1 MVTVLSSALLRRR
14 GLGSFIE
21 ALADGDPIAVT
32 MLVLGAAGVVGI
44 FVLARHHKTTHDAL
58 LAQDAREHGRDM
70 ALVRRAAREHRA
82 GYSILAIVWVGL
94 GLFLGISAALLSP
107 AVGLFVFALC
117 ACGAGVCKLKRKTI
131 PEVDV
136 HPIVVLAR
144 DKPQTVA
151 VASWAGDKTGIHLS
165 LKATDPEATHT
176 VKLDPSWG
184 GELIQRLPAIFPS
197 ARFVRSGVA

>member
-1 MVTVLSSALLRRR
+1 MATVLSSALLRRR
-14 GLGSFIE
+14 GIGSFIE

-32 MLVLGAAGVVGI
+32 MLVLGAAGIVGI
-44 FVLARHHKTTHDAL
+44 VVLSRHHKTTHDAL

-82 GYSILAIVWVGL
+82 SYSILAIVWIGI
-94 GLFLGISAALLSP
+94 GLFLGISGALLSP
-107 AVGLFVFALC
+107 GVGLFVFALC
-117 ACGAGVCKLKRKTI
+117 ACGAGVCKLKQTTN

-144 DKPQTVA
+144 DKPQTVT
-151 VASWAGDKTGIHLS
+151 VASWAADRGGIHLS
-165 LKATDPEATHT
+165 LKATDPGETHS
-176 VKLDPSWG
+176 VRLDTSWG

-197 ARFVRSGVA
+197 ARFVRSGVT